1 MDALVSSA
9 TFITISL
16 NFVLFFGS
24 YNDEPD
30 LGTYLCQKYPDLK
43 PGAKSYYLRFVQTQ
57 VSNQ

>member
-1 MDALVSSA
+1 MDALEASGSIMA
-9 TFITISL
+9 ISL
-16 NFVLFFGS
+16 NFVLFFSS

-43 PGAKSYYLRFVQTQ
+43 PGAKSYYPRFVQTQ